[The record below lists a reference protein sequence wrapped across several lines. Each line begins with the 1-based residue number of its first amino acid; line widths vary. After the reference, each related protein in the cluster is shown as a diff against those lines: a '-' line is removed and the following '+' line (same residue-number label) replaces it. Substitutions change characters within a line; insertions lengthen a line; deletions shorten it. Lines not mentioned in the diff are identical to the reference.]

1 MLHAENSTMKTS
13 EIRHKF
19 LQFFQSKGH
28 TIVPSSS
35 LVPGNDP
42 TLLFTNSG
50 MVQFK
55 DVFTGKDTRAYTR
68 ATSSQRSVRAGG
80 KHNDLENVGYT
91 ARHHTFFEMLG
102 NFSFGDY
109 FKRDAIAFAWEMLT
123 KVYGLPAEK
132 LWVTVYQE
140 DDEAYAIWEKE
151 IGVPPARIVRIG
163 DNKGARYASDNFWQ
177 MADTGPCGPCTE
189 IFFDHGPEIWGGPP
203 GSPEEDGDR
212 YIEIWNLVFMQ
223 FERDAAG
230 TLTPLP
236 KPCVD
241 TGMGLER
248 IAAVLQHV
256 HSNYEIDLFAALI
269 AGAARET
276 GCKDLTDNSLKV
288 IADHIRACSFLIV
301 DGVIPSNEGRGY
313 VLRRIVRRALR
324 HGYKLGQTKP
334 FFHRLVPDL
343 VKQMGDAY
351 PELAKNAA
359 RVEQV
364 LRQEEERFGET
375 LEHGMKILDTAL
387 AALPTPVKGQAAILD
402 GNTLFTLYDTYGFPV
417 DLTADICRERGV
429 EVDQA
434 GFDVAME
441 RQRDQARA
449 AGKFKMAEG
458 LVYSGAQTVFEGYEH
473 LERNAKILALYVE
486 GTQVQHVAAGQ
497 DAIVVLDSTPFYAES
512 GGQVGDVGVLSAGTA
527 RFNVLDTQKIQPG
540 VFGHHGQLQS
550 GELNVGMP
558 VLATVDAQQRAR
570 TIRNHSA
577 THLMHKALREVLGS
591 HVQQRGSLVDGDKTR
606 FDFAHDAPMS
616 DADIQRV
623 EQIVNAEVL
632 ANQAAIAQVMSYD
645 DAVKGGAMALFGEK
659 YGDTVRVLDIGF
671 SRELCGGTHV
681 SRTGDI
687 GLFKVVSEGG
697 VAAGVRRIEA
707 VTGAN
712 ALAWVQALNAT
723 AQRAAAA
730 LKTQPADLPERIALL
745 QDQLKSVEKDLE
757 QARAKLASSAG
768 NALGDQAV
776 AMAAGFKLLVTSVQ
790 GVDPKDLR
798 SMVDQLKDKLK
809 SAVVLLAATSA
820 DGKIS
825 VVAGV
830 TADWSG
836 KIKAGDLVGF
846 VAGQIGGKGGG
857 RPDMAMGGGTDAQ
870 ALPGALAGVKA
881 WVEAKL

>member
-1 MLHAENSTMKTS
+1 MKTS
-13 EIRHKF
+13 EIRQKF

-132 LWVTVYQE
+132 LWVTVYQD

-269 AGAARET
+269 AGAGRET

-387 AALPTPVKGQAAILD
+387 AALPAPAKGQAATLD
-402 GNTLFTLYDTYGFPV
+402 GNTLFTLYDTYGFPL

-486 GTQVQHVAAGQ
+486 GTQVQRVTAGQ

-512 GGQVGDVGVLSAGTA
+512 GGQVGDVGVLTAGTTS
-527 RFNVLDTQKIQPG
+527 FNVLDTQKIQPG
-540 VFGHHGQLQS
+540 VFGHHGHVQS
-550 GELNVGMP
+550 GELTVGMP
-558 VLATVDAQQRAR
+558 LLATVDAQQRAR

-577 THLMHKALREVLGS
+577 THLMHKALREVLGG

-623 EQIVNAEVL
+623 EQIVNAEIL
-632 ANQAAIAQVMSYD
+632 ANQAANAQVMSYD

-830 TADWSG
+830 TADWSS